1 LATFERSLRRK
12 EMRISDHADRRSGG
26 ILRIM
31 VCFGYLANSL
41 VAFGVLPFADVI
53 SRVVGPLTICELR
66 LFVAFEKDQ
75 PRGDPP

>member
-1 LATFERSLRRK
+1 
-12 EMRISDHADRRSGG
+12 
-26 ILRIM
+26 